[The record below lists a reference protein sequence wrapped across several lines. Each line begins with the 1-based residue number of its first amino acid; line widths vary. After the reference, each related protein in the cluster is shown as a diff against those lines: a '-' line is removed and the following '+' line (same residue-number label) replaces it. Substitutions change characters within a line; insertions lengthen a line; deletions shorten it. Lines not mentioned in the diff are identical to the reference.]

1 MGTKTWGRTETGMV
15 FHSFKADGTAI
26 CRSNIKAAGE
36 FRTEASVNA
45 ALAKP
50 WGLAT
55 QGFRKCE
62 NCAAKA
68 AFRDRA
74 EASMTP
80 STGESD
86 HLPPADI
93 ETSTAITPDTEETPM
108 GLEARRTTGPL
119 TPRQTDIIELLAGGL
134 RQKEAAAV
142 MGVARSYISSELS
155 IVTAKLSAGT
165 GSEAVAIYT
174 RAKVWREVAGR
185 LRGCVIPEP
194 LGEAEVHLNRVF
206 WDLADEFDRAADG
219 ALPR

>member
-80 STGESD
+80 STGEGD
-86 HLPPADI
+86 YLPPAA
-93 ETSTAITPDTEETPM
+93 EAPSTPDTEETPM

-174 RAKVWREVAGR
+174 RAKVWREVAAR
-185 LRGCVIPEP
+185 LRGGTIPEP
-194 LGEAEVHLNRVF
+194 LGEAEVHVNHVLEGI
-206 WDLADEFDRAADG
+206 ADEFDRAADG
-219 ALPR
+219 ALPK